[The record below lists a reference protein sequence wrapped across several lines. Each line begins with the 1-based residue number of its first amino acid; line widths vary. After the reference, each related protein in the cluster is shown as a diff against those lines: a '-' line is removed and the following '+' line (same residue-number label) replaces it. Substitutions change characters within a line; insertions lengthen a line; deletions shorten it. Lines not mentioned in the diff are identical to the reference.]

1 MFVLHSF
8 MPLHST
14 DGYDVPGNTTVLL
27 LTYLLH
33 RDPKHFPD
41 PELYKPERFFPENTT
56 GRHPYAYKHKIGTT
70 KHYVISI
77 GCVSS
82 LNRLCVMTIRITD

>member
-1 MFVLHSF
+1 MLVLHSF

-41 PELYKPERFFPENTT
+41 PELYKPERFFAENTI
-56 GRHPYAYKHKIGTT
+56 GRHPYAYVPFSAGSRNCIGNGSTFF
-70 KHYVISI
+70 
-77 GCVSS
+77 
-82 LNRLCVMTIRITD
+82 